1 MYKFLDNAQYTL
13 QMLQNA
19 EAKLS
24 PVTAAPPAFLPPRPR
39 PSQLAQGGVVH
50 TGISKHAQT
59 NVIFTQP
66 AFYSPLHT
74 PQNWQTP
81 SKRREVYQYC
91 RHFVDNEPKVAAAL
105 DFYSHFPMNG
115 FTIQHKNFQIKRY
128 FEYRAKK
135 LRLPWWCKL
144 ISRDY
149 YTLGDV
155 IPFCEIDCPECH
167 GSGYNR
173 EGICTHPGGNFRRIV
188 VLNPDTIEVMT
199 SQMAEDPVITLIP
212 DDELKRLV
220 WLKQPKQFYDK
231 IPDHIKKLIL
241 AGRPIPLANE
251 SVSHIKFNPYP
262 YGVYGTSLLRRLFK
276 VLMYKDKLMTAQW
289 IVAERLILPIRV
301 VKVGDDN
308 RPANATDIADVQA
321 QLAQVANDPN
331 LTLVTH
337 HAFDYDWIGT
347 NGKVLQLS
355 NEYDLINKEILQGL
369 MLNEALLSGE
379 MAGYSSAAIGAEAL
393 LQRMESWRLELAQ
406 WIEERVFT
414 PIAQMQG
421 LINEE
426 LTNEL
431 GEPVWDIPTIKWN
444 DMHLRDETQ
453 IKQTYMQ
460 LHDKQVMS
468 TQTLCEK
475 MDLNYDQEV
484 DRIRYES
491 AQGIGQPQQQGG
503 AQGQD
508 GGMPMGGG
516 GMGAPGGGGGMEV
529 GGAMPLGGAPGA
541 GGDMGGGLG
550 APMGAPGG
558 MAAAAGAGPM
568 GGSAGKVLSSGRKGK
583 AEGPTEQDVVP
594 QHVKL
599 TSIEIAMRKAL
610 EGMQLPFKKFIQPK
624 IGKYSADFT
633 IPALQLD
640 IECDGGIWHEN
651 PEAQAHDQKRDAELA
666 NYGWTVIRFSEKEIK
681 ERMADVQNTLTSVVQ
696 NLWQKAWEKSQ
707 KQEKK
712 ASHQHDLNAYRDVPL
727 VMGYT
732 VNKTG
737 YEFGEA
743 AWTRVKFLGKQAL
756 AAIGMETGMMKCAY
770 AEEEDLLSLASTEE
784 GSDGEADQGQGNTL
798 G

>member
-1 MYKFLDNAQYTL
+1 MYKFLDNAQFTL
-13 QMLQNA
+13 QALQSA

-24 PVTAAPPAFLPPRPR
+24 NISVPSAAPTFLPPRPR
-39 PSQLAQGGVVH
+39 PSSLAAGGIVY
-50 TGISKHAQT
+50 TGISKHAQA

-66 AFYSPLHT
+66 SFYSPQHT

-81 SKRREVYQYC
+81 SKRREVYNYC

-128 FEYRAKK
+128 FEHRAKK
-135 LRLPWWCKL
+135 LRLNWWCKL

-155 IPFCEIDCPECH
+155 FPFCEIDCPECH
-167 GSGYNR
+167 GSGYKNNK
-173 EGICTHPGGNFRRIV
+173 ICLHPGGNFRRIV
-188 VLNPDTIEVMT
+188 VMNPDTIEAQT
-199 SQMAEDPVITLIP
+199 SPLAEDPVITLIP
-212 DDELKRLV
+212 DDQLKRLV
-220 WLKQPKQFYDK
+220 WLKQPKEFYDK
-231 IPDHIKKLIL
+231 IPEHIKKLIL
-241 AGRPIPLANE
+241 AGRAIPLANE

-301 VKVGDDN
+301 VKVGDN
-308 RPANATDIADVQA
+308 ERPATASDIADVQA

-393 LQRMESWRLELAQ
+393 LQRMESWRFELSQ

-426 LTNEL
+426 MSHEI
-431 GEPVWDIPTIKWN
+431 GEAVWDIPTIKWN

-453 IKQTYMQ
+453 AKQTWMQ
-460 LHDKQVMS
+460 LHDKMVMS
-468 TQTLCEK
+468 TQTLCDK

-491 AQGIGQPQQQGG
+491 AQGIGQPPQQGG
-503 AQGQD
+503 APGQD

-516 GMGAPGGGGGMEV
+516 GGMGAPGGDMAV
-529 GGAMPLGGAPGA
+529 GGSMPLGGAP

-550 APMGAPGG
+550 VPGG
-558 MAAAAGAGPM
+558 PVGAGAGGMGAAASGGSPM
-568 GGSAGKVLSSGRKGK
+568 GGSMGKVLSSGRKGK
-583 AEGPTEQDVVP
+583 SESPTEQDVVP
-594 QHVKL
+594 QNVKL
-599 TSIEIAMRKAL
+599 TSIEIAMRKVL

-633 IPALQLD
+633 IPSLQLD

-651 PEAQAHDQKRDAELA
+651 PEAQAHDAKRDAELA

-681 ERMADVQNTLTSVVQ
+681 EKIEDVKNTLSSVVN
-696 NLWQKAWEKSQ
+696 NLWQKAWEKHQ

-712 ASHQHDLNAYRDVPL
+712 ASHEPSVEAYRDIPL
-727 VMGYT
+727 VIGYI
-732 VNKTG
+732 VDKHG
-737 YEFGEA
+737 MELGES
-743 AWTRVKFLGKQAL
+743 AWRRVQAL
-756 AAIGMETGMMKCAY
+756 GMSTSMMKCAY
-770 AEEEDLLSLASTEE
+770 KDEQEIVTGESENSAQNESEE
-784 GSDGEADQGQGNTL
+784 GKTEAQ
-798 G
+798 

>member
-13 QMLQNA
+13 QQLQSA

-24 PVTAAPPAFLPPRPR
+24 PIITSSSPGFLPPRPR
-39 PSQLAQGGVVH
+39 PSSLAAGGIVY
-50 TGISKHAQT
+50 TGISKQAQA

-66 AFYSPLHT
+66 QFYSPHHT

-81 SKRREVYQYC
+81 SKRREVYGYC
-91 RHFVDNEPKVAAAL
+91 RHFVDSEPKVAAAL

-128 FEYRAKK
+128 FEHRAKK
-135 LRLPWWCKL
+135 MRLNWWCKL

-155 IPFCEIDCPECH
+155 FPFCEIDCPECR
-167 GSGYNR
+167 GAGYVGNKV
-173 EGICTHPGGNFRRIV
+173 CLHPGGNFRRIV
-188 VLNPDTIEVMT
+188 VMSPESIEAQT
-199 SQMAEDPVITLIP
+199 SPLAEDPVITLIP

-220 WLKQPKQFYDK
+220 WLKSPKPFYDK
-231 IPDHIKKLIL
+231 IPEHIKKLIL

-301 VKVGDDN
+301 IKVGDND
-308 RPANATDIADVQA
+308 RPATASDIADVQN

-393 LQRMESWRLELAQ
+393 LQRMESWRLELSQ

-426 LTNEL
+426 ASAEI

-453 IKQTYMQ
+453 AKQTWMQ

-491 AQGIGQPQQQGG
+491 AQGIGQPQQGGG
-503 AQGQD
+503 AGGAPGQD
-508 GGMPMGGG
+508 GGMAMGGG
-516 GMGAPGGGGGMEV
+516 GGAMGAPGGGMSV
-529 GGAMPLGGAPGA
+529 GGEMPLGGAP

-550 APMGAPGG
+550 APPAGGAPG
-558 MAAAAGAGPM
+558 MAAAAGGSPM
-568 GGSAGKVLSSGRKGK
+568 GGSMGKVLSSGRKGK
-583 AEGPTEQDVVP
+583 SESPTEEDVVP
-594 QHVKL
+594 QNVKL
-599 TSIEIAMRKAL
+599 TSIEIAMRKVL
-610 EGMQLPFKKFIQPK
+610 EGMPLPFKKFIQPK

-633 IPALQLD
+633 IPSLQLD

-681 ERMADVQNTLTSVVQ
+681 EKIDDVKNTLSSVV
-696 NLWQKAWEKSQ
+696 NSLWQKAWEKHQ

-712 ASHQHDLNAYRDVPL
+712 ASHVPSIASYDVPL
-727 VMGYT
+727 TTGYI
-732 VNKTG
+732 VNKDGT
-737 YEFGEA
+737 ELGEQ
-743 AWTRVKFLGKQAL
+743 AWGRVQMKGIACGQ
-756 AAIGMETGMMKCAY
+756 MKCAY
-770 AEEEDLLSLASTEE
+770 KDEQEIVDGMAQERAPKVAEDEDSN
-784 GSDGEADQGQGNTL
+784 G
-798 G
+798 